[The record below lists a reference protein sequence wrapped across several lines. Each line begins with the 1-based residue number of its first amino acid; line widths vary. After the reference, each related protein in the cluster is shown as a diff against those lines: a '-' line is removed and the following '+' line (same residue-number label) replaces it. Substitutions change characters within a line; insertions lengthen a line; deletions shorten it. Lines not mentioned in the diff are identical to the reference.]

1 MSSSLRGKKVVIF
14 GGNGFIGSHLVN
26 YLCNESCQVK
36 IVSRQ
41 EKVNK
46 KFFFGSEPGQVT
58 LEKIEYNEQYI
69 DKVTDGCDIIFNL
82 IGILYESKTSS
93 FNFAHNEIPIMIGK
107 CARKNK
113 VRSLIHISALN
124 VNKITN
130 SKYAYSKSL
139 GEAGIKK
146 HFPEAIIVRPGV
158 VFGKGDNFTNF
169 FCNMSKFSPFL
180 PLIGTPKIDLSKNLI
195 SIFNFKKK
203 VKFQPLYVGDLAK
216 FLTKVA
222 GKKNKIYDLAG
233 PSVLSF
239 NEIFDLIL
247 NFKKRKR
254 LYIPVPFFEAK
265 ILAFFLELFPKPLLT
280 RDQINLLQYDSV
292 SSRGLS
298 NLKSV
303 VKNPVGIE
311 TAISKYL

>member
-58 LEKIEYNEQYI
+58 LEKIKYNEQYI
-69 DKVTDGCDIIFNL
+69 DKVTEGCDIIFNL

-107 CARKNK
+107 SARKNK

-130 SKYAYSKSL
+130 SNYAYSKSL

-195 SIFNFKKK
+195 SIFNFKKR
-203 VKFQPLYVGDLAK
+203 VKFQPLYAGDLSK
-216 FLTKVA
+216 FLINVTN
-222 GKKNKIYDLAG
+222 KKNKIYDLVG

-247 NFKKRKR
+247 KFKKRKR
-254 LYIPVPFFEAK
+254 FYIPVPFFEAK
-265 ILAFFLELFPKPLLT
+265 ILAFFLEFFPKPLLT
-280 RDQINLLQYDSV
+280 RDQINLLQHDSV
-292 SSRGLS
+292 SSKGLS

>member
-1 MSSSLRGKKVVIF
+1 VI
-14 GGNGFIGSHLVN
+14 
-26 YLCNESCQVK
+26 E
-36 IVSRQ
+36 
-41 EKVNK
+41 
-46 KFFFGSEPGQVT
+46 
-58 LEKIEYNEQYI
+58 
-69 DKVTDGCDIIFNL
+69 GCDIIFNL
-82 IGILYESKTSS
+82 IGVLYESKTSS

-130 SKYAYSKSL
+130 SNYAYSKSL

-195 SIFNFKKK
+195 SIFNFKKR
-203 VKFQPLYVGDLAK
+203 VKFQPLYVGDLSK
-216 FLTKVA
+216 FLINVTN
-222 GKKNKIYDLAG
+222 KKNKIYDLAG

-265 ILAFFLELFPKPLLT
+265 ILAFFLEFFPKPLLT
-280 RDQINLLQYDSV
+280 RDQINLLQHDSV
-292 SSRGLS
+292 SSKGLS

-303 VKNPVGIE
+303 VKNPEGIE

>member
-1 MSSSLRGKKVVIF
+1 MSSSLRGKRVVIF

-26 YLCNESCQVK
+26 YLCNESCQIK

-41 EKVNK
+41 DRRNK
-46 KFFFGSEPGQVT
+46 KFFFGSEPGQVVF
-58 LEKIEYNEQYI
+58 EKIQYNEHDIEQAIEGY
-69 DKVTDGCDIIFNL
+69 DIIFNL
-82 IGILYESKTSS
+82 IGILYESKNSS
-93 FNFAHNEIPIMIGK
+93 FNFVHNKIPTMIGK
-107 CARKNK
+107 CARKK
-113 VRSLIHISALN
+113 KERSLIHISALN

-130 SKYAYSKSL
+130 SNYAYSKNL

-169 FCNMSKFSPFL
+169 FSNMSKFSPFL

-195 SIFNFKKK
+195 SIFNFKKR
-203 VKFQPLYVGDLAK
+203 VKFQPLYVGDLVK
-216 FLTKVA
+216 FLIKISS
-222 GKKNKIYDLAG
+222 KKNKTFDLTG
-233 PSVLSF
+233 PSILSF

-292 SSRGLS
+292 SAKGLS

-311 TAISKYL
+311 TAITKYL